1 MNISISNL
9 ALDSKD
15 LDECLITLKK
25 YNIHH
30 IEGIFTKIKDWDN
43 IKHTDVILY
52 INKFKENNIFISS
65 FQSIFYQSKIL
76 DFLNY
81 KETAAHLSKVIE
93 MASIAN
99 AKILVLGSP
108 KLRKQDSLK
117 ELKKSLDIVDDLLE
131 EKNIY
136 ICIEPNCKL
145 YGGNYFYSLKETCSF
160 IETNKY
166 KKIKS
171 MIDTYNLL
179 QEGFNLT
186 EQYKLY
192 NDYIYHIHF
201 SEESLNEINDF
212 EKYTDFISE
221 IKSSY
226 DGLVVYE
233 FKNFNNF
240 DNAIKTFS
248 KLFM

>member
-9 ALDSKD
+9 AWDSKD

-25 YNIHH
+25 HNVHH

-43 IKHTDVILY
+43 IKNIDVISY
-52 INKFKENNIFISS
+52 VNKFKENNVSISS
-65 FQSIFYQSKIL
+65 FQSIFYQTKIL

-131 EKNIY
+131 EKNIF

-145 YGGNYFYSLKETCSF
+145 YGGDYFYSLKEICSF
-160 IETNKY
+160 IKINKY

-179 QEGFNLT
+179 QEGFDLI

-192 NDYIYHIHF
+192 NSYIYHMHF
-201 SEESLNEINDF
+201 SEESLNEIQDIK
-212 EKYTDFISE
+212 KYKDFILE

-226 DGLVVYE
+226 KGLIVYE
-233 FKNFNNF
+233 FKSCNNF
-240 DNAIKTFS
+240 DKAIE
-248 KLFM
+248 LFKSIF